1 MARKPAV
8 SDETKTQIVKDVLG
22 GEAVTVVAAKY
33 GVSASAVYAWA
44 RPTKHGVRKLRRRDR
59 PIKVQ
64 PDLSSVIE
72 DVALGRKFKEF
83 IAALGYTKR

>member
-8 SDETKTQIVKDVLG
+8 SQETKTQIVKEVLG
-22 GEAVTVVAAKY
+22 GEPVASVAAKY

-44 RPTKHGVRKLRRRDR
+44 RPTKNGVRKLRRRDR

-64 PDLSSVIE
+64 PDVTSVME
-72 DVALGRKFKEF
+72 DIALGRKFKEF
-83 IAALGYTKR
+83 IAALGYRKR